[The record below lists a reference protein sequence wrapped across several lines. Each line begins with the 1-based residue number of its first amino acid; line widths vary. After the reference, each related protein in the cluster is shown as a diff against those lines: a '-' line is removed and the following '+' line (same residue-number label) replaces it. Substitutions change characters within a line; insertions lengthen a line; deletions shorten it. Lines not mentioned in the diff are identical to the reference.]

1 MRDMSLEHLCEL
13 LKYAAKRMMG
23 CAGVSSSPVSDNQCT
38 LTKLRILLQSE
49 PFIHPVDLKSF
60 PDYRMYVV
68 QPMDLTTIQNN
79 IRNNVYGST
88 VAFMADAKWILHN
101 SIIYNSCTSKHF
113 PSLDSLL
120 TITNYNII
128 HCRSV
133 QVNISC

>member
-1 MRDMSLEHLCEL
+1 MSLEHLCEL

-23 CAGVSSSPVSDNQCT
+23 CAGVSCSPMSDNQCT
-38 LTKLRILLQSE
+38 LTKLRIVLQSE
-49 PFIHPVDLKSF
+49 PFIHPVDLKAF

-79 IRNNVYGST
+79 IRNNLYGST

-113 PSLDSLL
+113 PSLATLL
-120 TITNYNII
+120 IVTNCNII

-133 QVNISC
+133 QVNNSC